1 MNVHPMLAV
10 IPARGGSKG
19 LPRKN
24 VRPLCGIPLI
34 AHSLRCAALSKV
46 VDRVIVSTD
55 DAEIAEVARN
65 HGADVPFMRPA
76 ELAQDDTPMV
86 PVLKHALAMVE
97 QLEGRRYESVLL
109 LDPTSPAR
117 LPEDISRAAEML
129 STSDTA
135 DGVVAC
141 SRPSF
146 NPFWVGVTATD
157 GTLKRVFEPEKTY
170 GRRQDV
176 PKFYRVNGALYL
188 WRRDFLMETDASWLS
203 AGRHLMLEIPET
215 RAFSI
220 DDEHELRLLELQIA
234 HGLLQL
240 PWIANDAKS

>member
-24 VRPLCGIPLI
+24 VLPVCGIPLI
-34 AHSLRCAALSKV
+34 AHSLRCAAMTKV

-55 DAEIAEVARN
+55 DPEIAAVARA
-65 HGADVPFMRPA
+65 HGADVPFMRPP

-86 PVLKHALAMVE
+86 PVLTHALSTIE
-97 QLEGRRYESVLL
+97 HLEGRRYESVLL

-117 LPEDISRAAEML
+117 LPEDITRAAEML
-129 STSDTA
+129 STSQAA

-146 NPFWVGVTATD
+146 NPFWVGVSVTD
-157 GTLKRVFEPEKTY
+157 GMLKRVFEPEKTFA
-170 GRRQDV
+170 RRQDV

-188 WRRDFLMETDASWLS
+188 WRRDFLVATDASWLT
-203 AGRHLMLEIPET
+203 AGKHLLLEIPEA

-220 DDEHELRLLELQIA
+220 DDEYELRLLELQIE
-234 HGLLQL
+234 HGLLPL
-240 PWIANDAKS
+240 PWMDKTQ